1 MDESRDLLIA
11 WLHDPPDKALDI
23 RGHVGRA
30 CRYLSAALGTTVDS
44 SVLQQHNADQ
54 LAAATERLPM
64 PKWNADPTTLVGA
77 DQFRLVHPLSPS
89 SVTGSRAEPTSPVR
103 EDEVQA
109 VIEDLVEGLDDPASR
124 FLALWRL
131 LPERLASCRPLYG
144 RLPADTRVPDRVV
157 FSRFL
162 KPKSG
167 SPYERG
173 IV

>member
-1 MDESRDLLIA
+1 
-11 WLHDPPDKALDI
+11 
-23 RGHVGRA
+23 
-30 CRYLSAALGTTVDS
+30 
-44 SVLQQHNADQ
+44 LQQHNADQ